1 MKLKHSLFA
10 HSVFALS
17 LLVLSACAGS
27 APKIDGGQYWQRVSV
42 SEAVYM
48 QGPKAQQMLNRDIGR
63 CVTDLREQERLG
75 LIKDAIPTDYS
86 GRVLDP
92 DENKV
97 ADWDTPEHDGTLLT
111 EHTDYHDFEGCMLS
125 KGWERIKAVPFE
137 VAENARRNFY
147 LAHIDYGYDPKLGV
161 PGEEG
166 GVKANGNTQTEVGRL
181 ND

>member
-1 MKLKHSLFA
+1 MKLRNSFVVL
-10 HSVFALS
+10 AL
-17 LLVLSACAGS
+17 LTLSACAGS

-42 SEAVYM
+42 SEASYM

-63 CVTDLREQERLG
+63 CVTDLRELERLG
-75 LIKDAIPTDYS
+75 VIKNAIPTDFS

-92 DENKV
+92 DETDAAKL
-97 ADWDTPEHDGTLLT
+97 ADWDTPERDGALLA
-111 EHTDYHDFEGCMLS
+111 EHTDYQDFEGCMLS
-125 KGWERIKAVPFE
+125 KGWERIKSVPFE

-161 PGEEG
+161 PGEDG
-166 GVKANGNTQTEVGRL
+166 TKDANTDRNVGKL